1 MWMLP
6 LGIGVDERSGEA
18 GMRGEVCVRRIA
30 GRGVMALRGEP
41 SGGVDTEEDTDE
53 EPTVY
58 VIPAQPPMRE
68 SDGCIVSILSAFLK
82 PAGVPSKSPICQM
95 YVVLCMREVP

>member
-53 EPTVY
+53 EPEAVALSVLRTSW
-58 VIPAQPPMRE
+58 MGFERE
-68 SDGCIVSILSAFLK
+68 ITGERGDLLPWIWS
-82 PAGVPSKSPICQM
+82 
-95 YVVLCMREVP
+95 